1 MRAAFSGP
9 VALDERLRTE
19 HSYLTAADQC
29 CCLAEYLPG
38 RGYRAGLVNQLIAN
52 LKCPPS
58 IVAVDPRRRHYKRR
72 AIDEIARALRAALS
86 RLSVES
92 ATWIP
97 IPPSRPACDADYD
110 DRLRRIL
117 ATAFRGYDLDLRPV
131 LYQNESTVADHAG
144 PRRSTADALYRVI
157 ALDRELLAL
166 RPPREHIVL
175 FDDLL
180 TSGKHYKCCERR
192 LREALAD
199 IPISGLFVARRAL
212 PWRWRCPAPPIHAG
226 NARAPAAPRRP
237 ISNAS
242 AAAMTPAEP
251 ANMNAST

>member
-1 MRAAFSGP
+1 MRAAFRGP
-9 VALDERLRTE
+9 VVLDEHLRTD

-29 CCLAEYLPG
+29 SCLSEYLPG

-58 IVAVDPRRRHYKRR
+58 IAAVDPRRRYYKRR
-72 AIDEIARALRAALS
+72 AIDEIARALRGALS
-86 RLSVES
+86 RSSVES

-97 IPPSRPACDADYD
+97 IPPSRPALDADHD

-117 ATAFRGYDLDLRPV
+117 ATAFRDYDLDLRPV
-131 LYQNESTVADHAG
+131 LCQSESTVADHAG
-144 PRRSTADALYRVI
+144 GRRLTADALYRVI
-157 ALDRELLAL
+157 ALDRQLLAL
-166 RPPREHIVL
+166 RPPRERIVL

-199 IPISGLFVARRAL
+199 IPISGLFVARRVL
-212 PWRWRCPAPPIHAG
+212 PWRWRCPPPAIEAG
-226 NARAPAAPRRP
+226 SARAPA
-237 ISNAS
+237 
-242 AAAMTPAEP
+242 TP
-251 ANMNAST
+251 